1 MQALARFA
9 ALVLCALLGAAAGA
23 ASVGVVG
30 LFPGKAV
37 VSINGG
43 APRTLGVG
51 QKTAEGVA
59 LIAASGDSATFDIG
73 GLRRV
78 LRMGEMA
85 GTAGAPAAAVPAA
98 SAASAAGGDGT
109 ATLAGD
115 GKGHYMTVGA
125 INDRAVKFVVDTGA
139 STVWMSSTLA
149 ERIGLDY
156 RRGQPFTVQTA
167 GGPKAAFGVML
178 GRVRV
183 GGITLENVEGAVG
196 EGPGTGDTVLLGMSF
211 LSRLSMNRDG
221 ATLRLSRRD
230 SRAGAADTRPQVTLK
245 ETRGGMFAASAS
257 INGAAV
263 AFLVDTGAT
272 MISIDAATA
281 RRIGINYQ
289 NGTPSVASTA
299 NGLVRTWL
307 VKFDSVQL
315 GPIALYNV
323 DGSVSE
329 GPGIGI
335 GLLGMSFLNRVE
347 IRRDGDSMTLIKRF

>member
-1 MQALARFA
+1 MPARFA
-9 ALVLCALLGAAAGA
+9 ALLLCALLGTAAGA

-51 QKTAEGVA
+51 QKTSEGITLVA
-59 LIAASGDSATFDIG
+59 AGGDSATFDIG
-73 GLRRV
+73 GQRRV
-78 LRMGEMA
+78 LRRGEMA
-85 GTAGAPAAAVPAA
+85 GTAGAQVAAAAG
-98 SAASAAGGDGT
+98 AGGDGT

-125 INDRAVKFVVDTGA
+125 INERAVKFVVDTGA

-156 RRGQPFTVQTA
+156 RRGRQFTVQTA
-167 GGPKAAFGVML
+167 GGPKPAFGVML

-211 LSRLSMNRDG
+211 LSRLSMSRDG
-221 ATLRLSRRD
+221 NMLRLARRD
-230 SRAGAADTRPQVTLK
+230 ARPGGADTRPQVTLK
-245 ETRGGMFAASAS
+245 ETRGGMFAASAA
-257 INGAAV
+257 INGAEIAV
-263 AFLVDTGAT
+263 LVDTGAT

-281 RRIGINYQ
+281 RRIGVNYQ

>member
-1 MQALARFA
+1 MLARFA
-9 ALVLCALLGAAAGA
+9 ALVLWALFGAAAGA
-23 ASVGVVG
+23 ASVSVVG

-51 QKTAEGVA
+51 QKTSEGVA

-73 GLRRV
+73 GQRRV

-85 GTAGAPAAAVPAA
+85 GTASAPSAPAAVA

-156 RRGQPFTVQTA
+156 RRSQPFTVQTA

-221 ATLRLSRRD
+221 ATLRLARRD

-245 ETRGGMFAASAS
+245 ETRGGMFAANATV
-257 INGAAV
+257 NGAAV

-281 RRIGINYQ
+281 RRIGVNYQ
-289 NGTPSVASTA
+289 TGTPSVASTA

>member
-1 MQALARFA
+1 MPARFA
-9 ALVLCALLGAAAGA
+9 ALLLCALLGTAAGA

-51 QKTAEGVA
+51 QKTAEGITLVA
-59 LIAASGDSATFDIG
+59 AGGDSATFDIG
-73 GLRRV
+73 GQRRV
-78 LRMGEMA
+78 LRIGEMA
-85 GTAGAPAAAVPAA
+85 GTAGAPVVAVAAAAG
-98 SAASAAGGDGT
+98 AGGDGT

-115 GKGHYMTVGA
+115 GRGHYMTVGA

-156 RRGQPFTVQTA
+156 RRGQQFTVQTA

-221 ATLRLSRRD
+221 ATLRLARRD
-230 SRAGAADTRPQVTLK
+230 ARAGAADTRPQVTLK
-245 ETRGGMFAASAS
+245 ETRGGMFAASAT
-257 INGAAV
+257 INGAEV

-289 NGTPSVASTA
+289 NGTPSVANTA

-323 DGSVSE
+323 DGSVTE

>member
-1 MQALARFA
+1 MLVRLAAFLL
-9 ALVLCALLGAAAGA
+9 LVTIAAAAGA
-23 ASVGVVG
+23 ASVSVVG

-37 VSINGG
+37 VSIDGG
-43 APRTLGVG
+43 APRTLGAG
-51 QKTAEGVA
+51 QKTPEGVT
-59 LIAASGDSATFDIG
+59 LISASGDSATFDIG
-73 GLRRV
+73 GQRRV

-85 GTAGAPAAAVPAA
+85 GTSGTPAATTP
-98 SAASAAGGDGT
+98 AAGGDGT
-109 ATLAGD
+109 VTLAGD

-139 STVWMSSTLA
+139 STIWMSSVMA
-149 ERIGLDY
+149 DRIGLDY
-156 RRGQPFTVQTA
+156 RRGRQFTAQTA
-167 GGPKAAFGVML
+167 GGPKLAFGVML

-196 EGPGTGDTVLLGMSF
+196 EGPGTGETVLLGMSF

-221 ATLRLSRRD
+221 NTLRLARRD
-230 SRAGAADTRPQVTLK
+230 ARAGAADTRPQVTLK
-245 ETRGGMFAASAS
+245 ETRGGMFAASAA
-257 INGAAV
+257 INGADV
-263 AFLVDTGAT
+263 PVLVDTGAT

-299 NGLVRTWL
+299 NGVIRTWL

-323 DGSVSE
+323 DGTVSE

>member
-1 MQALARFA
+1 MLARFA
-9 ALVLCALLGAAAGA
+9 ALVLCALLATAAGA
-23 ASVGVVG
+23 ASVSVVG

-51 QKTAEGVA
+51 QKTSEGVA
-59 LIAASGDSATFDIG
+59 LIAASGDSATFDISG
-73 GLRRV
+73 QRRV

-85 GTAGAPAAAVPAA
+85 GTAGAPAPTGSA
-98 SAASAAGGDGT
+98 STAAGGDGT

-156 RRGQPFTVQTA
+156 RRSQPFTVQTA

-221 ATLRLSRRD
+221 ATLRLARRD
-230 SRAGAADTRPQVTLK
+230 ARTGAADTRPQVTLK
-245 ETRGGMFAASAS
+245 ETRGGMFAANAT

-281 RRIGINYQ
+281 RRIGVNYQ
-289 NGTPSVASTA
+289 TGTPSVASTA